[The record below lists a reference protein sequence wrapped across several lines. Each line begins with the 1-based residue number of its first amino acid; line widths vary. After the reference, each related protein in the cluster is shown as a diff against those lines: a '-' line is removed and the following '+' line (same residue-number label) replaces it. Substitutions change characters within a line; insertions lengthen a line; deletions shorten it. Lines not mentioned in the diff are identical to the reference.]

1 MFSGAACVGAA
12 RNPGN
17 LTRQEQRPRLE
28 RCAGGVFIGKAQ
40 LNSTEKGVAMAEV
53 LAPLAGKILAVL
65 VEPGSKVE
73 EDDELVVIEALKME
87 NTVYAPSGGTVKEI
101 KVKIGDSVED
111 EDLLLVLE

>member
-1 MFSGAACVGAA
+1 MFGWRCMQSHNVMGH
-12 RNPGN
+12 
-17 LTRQEQRPRLE
+17 EKRPRLE
-28 RCAGGVFIGKAQ
+28 RCAEGIFFGIAQ
-40 LNSTEKGVAMAEV
+40 VNSIEKGVAMANV

-87 NTVYAPSGGTVKEI
+87 NTVYAPSSGKVKEI

>member
-1 MFSGAACVGAA
+1 
-12 RNPGN
+12 
-17 LTRQEQRPRLE
+17 
-28 RCAGGVFIGKAQ
+28 
-40 LNSTEKGVAMAEV
+40 MADV

-65 VEPGSKVE
+65 VEPGTKVE